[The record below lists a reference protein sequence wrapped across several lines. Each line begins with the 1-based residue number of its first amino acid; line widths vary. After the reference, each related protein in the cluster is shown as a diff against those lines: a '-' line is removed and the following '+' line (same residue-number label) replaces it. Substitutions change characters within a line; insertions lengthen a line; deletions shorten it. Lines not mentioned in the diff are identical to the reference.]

1 MLNRAWQVLLN
12 AHLIAHSFLSAFDA
26 SLAQERRRPR
36 DYSPDHQELLRA
48 MLVFASA
55 GLDSMMKKAVEDAL
69 PSVIR
74 RDTEAREQLRDFVE
88 RQLGRNEQPNYPM
101 MASLFAAESPIDEM
115 IALLV
120 RHLTDN
126 SLQSVDELLRVAS
139 YFAIERSAIIRNLDD
154 LRGVFHARNQ
164 IVHEMDIDSSRPPN
178 AARAQDEPV
187 NLRPRDRDDM
197 VAAANQILEV
207 ADAFLAAVDAKLT
220 DI

>member
-55 GLDSMMKKAVEDAL
+55 GLDSMMKRAVEDAL
-69 PSVIR
+69 PSVIK
-74 RDTEAREQLRDFVE
+74 RDAKARERLRDFVE

-187 NLRPRDRDDM
+187 NLRPRDRDDI

-220 DI
+220 DG

>member
-1 MLNRAWQVLLN
+1 
-12 AHLIAHSFLSAFDA
+12 
-26 SLAQERRRPR
+26 
-36 DYSPDHQELLRA
+36 

-55 GLDSMMKKAVEDAL
+55 GLDSLVKRAVEDAL
-69 PSVIR
+69 PSVIK
-74 RDTEAREQLRDFVE
+74 RDAEAREQLRDFVE

-115 IALLV
+115 TALLV

-139 YFAIERSAIIRNLDD
+139 YFAIERNAIIRNLDG

-187 NLRPRDRDDM
+187 NLRPRERDDM
-197 VAAANQILEV
+197 VAAANQILEA

-220 DI
+220 DG